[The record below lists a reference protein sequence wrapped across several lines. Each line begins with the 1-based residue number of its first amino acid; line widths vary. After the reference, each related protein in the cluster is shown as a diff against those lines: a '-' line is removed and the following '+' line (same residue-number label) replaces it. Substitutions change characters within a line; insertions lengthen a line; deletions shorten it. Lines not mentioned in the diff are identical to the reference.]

1 MHGLQFQEISEE
13 DVDPEQAAATH
24 PKHLSLS
31 SAQPESV
38 QEDEA
43 GAVPGQIGG
52 RGAGVN
58 KYKQKLV
65 QKFVTQGPSKA
76 SNATDRQSA
85 VTFHFKKFQN
95 PPSRKCFNLL
105 PTLDYALFY
114 LCLSSLILNVDVP
127 DCY

>member
-85 VTFHFKKFQN
+85 VTFFFILKSFKILRLGNVSIF
-95 PPSRKCFNLL
+95 SLL
-105 PTLDYALFY
+105 YITL
-114 LCLSSLILNVDVP
+114 SLLVSVISHIE
-127 DCY
+127 C